1 MCFVSM
7 KYSNQIIPMH
17 WQLTNRIKIKMRK
30 IEKVERLRKKK
41 KEFVNIVT
49 SVSFYRIRR
58 DNFCSM
64 HQHEFVSLKLNSF
77 WIRKKNQISTKQKI
91 YLQEQCNCCDDANE
105 MKTFFEF
112 NRSRILTAGI
122 DYKPP
127 TDGKLQRT
135 KNLSG
140 NFVQFHIYHDSSE
153 NGNTRIS
160 T

>member
-1 MCFVSM
+1 
-7 KYSNQIIPMH
+7 MH

-77 WIRKKNQISTKQKI
+77 
-91 YLQEQCNCCDDANE
+91 
-105 MKTFFEF
+105 
-112 NRSRILTAGI
+112 
-122 DYKPP
+122 
-127 TDGKLQRT
+127 
-135 KNLSG
+135 
-140 NFVQFHIYHDSSE
+140 
-153 NGNTRIS
+153 
-160 T
+160 